1 MRATAMPNGLRAL
14 GYTDADVP
22 ALVAG
27 AFAQQRLLG
36 NAPRAVGEE
45 ELAALFKGAMTAW

>member
-1 MRATAMPNGLRAL
+1 MPSGLRAL

-22 ALVAG
+22 ALVEG

-36 NAPRAVGEE
+36 NAPRAVGRED
-45 ELAALFKGAMTAW
+45 LTALFAAAAAYW